1 MGMTDFMKLT
11 CKECDIMAKKNENQ
25 HVLAVK
31 DYQGFMKEL
40 EEGKARLSG
49 NNKELCKQLLSSPI
63 AMVSELKGLR
73 KFIKK
78 IKASKKDVGHYW
90 EGLLVDGYALI
101 AVEHENDRE
110 LRQMCDG
117 EKMKFVE

>member
-31 DYQGFMKEL
+31 DYQELMKEL
-40 EEGKARLSG
+40 KEGETRLPG
-49 NNKELCKQLLSSPI
+49 NNKELFKQLLSSPV

-78 IKASKKDVGHYW
+78 VKASKKDVGHYW
-90 EGLLVDGYALI
+90 EGLLVDGYTLI
-101 AVEHENDRE
+101 SVEHENDRE
-110 LRQMCDG
+110 LRLMCDG
-117 EKMKFVE
+117 GKIKFVE